1 MKEII
6 IGFIA
11 GIITATGM
19 GGGTILILALGVFLG
34 ISQHI
39 AQATNLVFYIPT
51 SIVAII
57 YNIAKKNIDFKLS
70 LPIIIFGIIGAIIGA
85 TISMNIDAGSLRK
98 YFGFFL
104 LIIAGNE
111 IYSLVKEYIISS
123 KKADNKNDKKKKS
136 Y

>member
-1 MKEII
+1 MAEII

-39 AQATNLVFYIPT
+39 AQATNLVFFIPT

-57 YNIAKKNIDFKLS
+57 YNIVKKNIDFKLS
-70 LPIIIFGIIGAIIGA
+70 IPIIIYGIIGAIIGA
-85 TISMNIDAGSLRK
+85 TISMNTNAESLRK

-111 IYSLVKEYIISS
+111 IYSLIKEYIISS
-123 KKADNKNDKKKKS
+123 KKADNKNDKS
-136 Y
+136 NNLY

>member
-11 GIITATGM
+11 GIVTATGM
-19 GGGTILILALGVFLG
+19 GGGTILILALGIFLN
-34 ISQHI
+34 INQHI
-39 AQATNLVFYIPT
+39 AQATNLVFFVPT

-57 YNIAKKNIDFKLS
+57 YNIIKKNIDFKLTI
-70 LPIIIFGIIGAIIGA
+70 PIIGYGIIGAIIGA
-85 TISMNIDAGSLRK
+85 KLSMNINANSLRK

-111 IYSLVKEYIISS
+111 IYSLLKEYIFSS
-123 KKADNKNDKKKKS
+123 KKANTKKEIENNDL
-136 Y
+136 